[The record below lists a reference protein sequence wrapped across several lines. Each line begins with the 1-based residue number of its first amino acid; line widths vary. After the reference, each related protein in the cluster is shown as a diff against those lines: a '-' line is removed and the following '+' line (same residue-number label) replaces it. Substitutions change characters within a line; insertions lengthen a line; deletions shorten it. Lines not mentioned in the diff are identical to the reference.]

1 VPVAYTCGLLEK
13 AMKESKANTFLI
25 DGFPRNQDNLD
36 GWNKQI
42 GSRANIRSVLFLECD
57 DNNLNLLKKIDASKP
72 PDEVFTQVESFI
84 QKLNIQI

>member
-1 VPVAYTCGLLEK
+1 MPVAYTCGLLEK

-36 GWNKQI
+36 GWNIQI

-57 DNNLNLLKKIDASKP
+57 DNVRISFYLNQRKIFFSYFKG
-72 PDEVFTQVESFI
+72 FI
-84 QKLNIQI
+84 